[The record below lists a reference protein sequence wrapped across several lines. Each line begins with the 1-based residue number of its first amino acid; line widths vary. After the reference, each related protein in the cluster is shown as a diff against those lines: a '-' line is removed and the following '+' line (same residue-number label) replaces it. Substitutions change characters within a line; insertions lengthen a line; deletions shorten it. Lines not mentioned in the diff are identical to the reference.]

1 MPSQDYF
8 YICNVLACNVWRVH
22 KCPPPQVTAT
32 LILFTARCSP
42 AMPNRDLDRLHV
54 SLERLEQVERL
65 RFGLSRFIHTRS
77 SFAVLGAPTSAPSS
91 RSLLRIMASYRSR
104 IETEAPDVWWRLE
117 RWYRQHL
124 REKFS
129 QAEARHWDA
138 ALRLPE

>member
-1 MPSQDYF
+1 
-8 YICNVLACNVWRVH
+8 
-22 KCPPPQVTAT
+22 
-32 LILFTARCSP
+32 
-42 AMPNRDLDRLHV
+42 MPNRDLDRLHV
-54 SLERLEQVERL
+54 SLERLEHVERL
-65 RFGLSRFIHTRS
+65 RFGLSRFMHTRS
-77 SFAVLGAPTSAPSS
+77 AASS